1 MQAGCK
7 LAKKKGGI
15 RMKRSLCTL
24 LAVLC
29 LGLALTGCGSP
40 AVDGPSSA
48 PAPGADA
55 SGAAQTVS
63 RYIAEPIGM
72 PEDTQSVDATYRDED
87 GGIVFVTL
95 TDEFVPND
103 DGTSTNYSTAR
114 LWRSSPGGEAELI
127 ATLCEEA
134 SDRRGSRFSFAPDG
148 TLWGSWR
155 TDVQSGWSYACYSN
169 DGAELCGF
177 GPEAFPEIS
186 GSGVFCADAEGR
198 LCLVSETGGQFS
210 ILVYSTGGAA
220 PALEAECLLGE
231 GCSYVLALS
240 PVDGGLLITCLD
252 ETGYYAAWLLEPSTG
267 EPKGPF
273 YLPSAQSYI
282 AGPDGS
288 ILGGGSYSLYS
299 LDPETGEYEKLC
311 DYLELG
317 VSQSPDAV
325 YEDGSFLVSYY
336 DMDSGERCW
345 SLVSLHEGVRSV
357 VKLRLAL
364 SYFDHHSSDYSIYS
378 LAAKFNRENPDVCIE
393 LVDYTV
399 YSTFEDE
406 LAGTAALAADMLAGD
421 CPDIFMLEGI
431 NYHSWAKRGM
441 LLDLNAFLDGEDGVD
456 RASLFDN
463 WLRALETNG
472 DIYCLPTGFVVHTTA
487 VSDSCLA
494 GRESLGFEDVEAIM
508 SENPRLEY
516 AVGLNTAR
524 DTYFETALSFC
535 ASKLMDWD
543 SGSCSFTD
551 GLFEAILEQAAK
563 QPEVAV
569 TGQGTQ
575 FGYVWDYNEQQMLAE
590 GRQLLYTANA
600 GLSYL
605 RIFCDAL
612 GEDFTF
618 CGFPGSGS
626 PGAVEPVGLLGVSAS
641 TEYPE
646 ECWAFM
652 KMLLTESYSIA
663 DASTARRSLAEA
675 EVNSYLERLAGWR
688 EGGYDLT
695 ADMDAI
701 TRRGLELYDETSV
714 LYGMDAGALE
724 IVKDAA
730 SAYFAGA
737 KSAADTAAEVQGRVS
752 NYMAEQG

>member
-1 MQAGCK
+1 
-7 LAKKKGGI
+7 
-15 RMKRSLCTL
+15 MKRSLCTL
-24 LAVLC
+24 LAALC

-40 AVDGPSSA
+40 AEDAPSSA
-48 PAPGADA
+48 PEPRPAE
-55 SGAAQTVS
+55 SGAGQTVS
-63 RYIAEPIGM
+63 RYIAEAIGM
-72 PEDTQSVDATYRDED
+72 PEGAQSVDATYRDED
-87 GGIVFVTL
+87 GGIVFVTV
-95 TDEFVPND
+95 TDEFIEND
-103 DGTSTNYSTAR
+103 DGTVTNLSTAR
-114 LWRSSPGGEAELI
+114 LWRSSPGGEAELA
-127 ATLCEEA
+127 ATLCEDA
-134 SDRRGSRFSFAPDG
+134 ADRRSSRFSFAPDG

-155 TDVQSGWSYACYSN
+155 TDIQAGWSYACYSK
-169 DGAELCGF
+169 DGAELCSF
-177 GPEAFPEIS
+177 GPEAFPEVS
-186 GSGVFCADAEGR
+186 GSGIFCAGSEGR
-198 LCLVSETGGQFS
+198 LCLVSEAGGRYS

-220 PALEAECLLGE
+220 PSLEAECPLGE
-231 GCSYVLALS
+231 GCGYVLALS
-240 PVDGGLLITCLD
+240 PVDGGLLLTCLD
-252 ETGYYAAWLLEPSTG
+252 ETGYAARLLEPSTG
-267 EPKGPF
+267 ELKGPF
-273 YLPSAQSYI
+273 YVPSAMGYT
-282 AGPDGS
+282 AGPEGS
-288 ILGGGSYSLYS
+288 ILGCGSFSLYS
-299 LDPETGEYEKLC
+299 LDPATGGYEKLC

-336 DMDSGERCW
+336 DMDAGGRCW
-345 SLVSLHEGVRSV
+345 SLVSLQEGMQPV

-364 SYFDHHSSDYSIYS
+364 SFFDHHSSEQSIYS
-378 LAAKFNRENPDVCIE
+378 LAAKFNRENPDACIE

-441 LLDLNAFLDGEDGVD
+441 LLDLNSFLDGEDGVD

-472 DIYCLPTGFVVHTTA
+472 GLYCLPAGFVVHTTA
-487 VSDSCLA
+487 VSDAYLA
-494 GRESLGFEDVEAIM
+494 GREGLGFEDVEAIM

-535 ASKLMDWD
+535 ASRLMDWD
-543 SGSCSFTD
+543 SGACSFTD

-563 QPEVAV
+563 QPELAV

-590 GRQLLYTANA
+590 GRQLLYTSNA

-641 TEYPE
+641 TEHPE

-663 DASTARRSLAEA
+663 DASTPRRSLAEA
-675 EVNSYLERLAGWR
+675 EVEGYLERLAGWR

-701 TRRGLELYDETSV
+701 TQRGLGLYEDSCV

-730 SAYFAGA
+730 SAFFAGA

-752 NYMAEQG
+752 NYMAEQS

>member
-1 MQAGCK
+1 
-7 LAKKKGGI
+7 
-15 RMKRSLCTL
+15 MKRSLCTL

-48 PAPGADA
+48 PEPGAGA

-63 RYIAEPIGM
+63 RYIAEAIGM
-72 PEDTQSVDATYRDED
+72 PEDTQSVAATYRDED

-127 ATLCEEA
+127 ATLYEEA
-134 SDRRGSRFSFAPDG
+134 TDRWNARFVFAPDG
-148 TLWGSWR
+148 ALWCSWR

-169 DGAELCGF
+169 DGAELCSF
-177 GPEAFPEIS
+177 GPESFPEVS
-186 GSGVFCADAEGR
+186 GSGVFCVGSEGR
-198 LCLVSETGGQFS
+198 LSLVSETGGQYS
-210 ILVYSTGGAA
+210 ILVYSTDSAA
-220 PALEAECLLGE
+220 PALEAECPLGE
-231 GCSYVLALS
+231 DCGYIISLS
-240 PVDGGLLITCLD
+240 PVEGGMLLNCLD
-252 ETGYYAAWLLEPSTG
+252 GTGYTGRLLDTSTG
-267 EPKGPF
+267 ELTE
-273 YLPSAQSYI
+273 LPSAQGYTAVS
-282 AGPDGS
+282 DGS
-288 ILGGGSYSLYS
+288 IIGSGSFSLYRF
-299 LDPETGEYEKLC
+299 DPASGECEKLC

-317 VSQSPDAV
+317 ISQAPDAI

-336 DMDSGERCW
+336 DMDAGKRCW
-345 SLVSLHEGVRSV
+345 SLVSLQEGVQPV

-441 LLDLNAFLDGEDGVD
+441 LLGLNAFLDGEDGVD

-472 DIYCLPTGFVVHTTA
+472 DLYCLPTGFVVHTTA

-524 DTYFETALSFC
+524 DKYFETALSFC

-569 TGQGTQ
+569 TGEGTQ

-626 PGAVEPVGLLGVSAS
+626 PGAAEPVGLLGVSAS
-641 TEYPE
+641 TEHPK

-675 EVNSYLERLAGWR
+675 EVDSYLERLAGWR

-695 ADMDAI
+695 ADMVEI
-701 TRRGLELYDETSV
+701 TQRGLELYDETSV

>member
-1 MQAGCK
+1 
-7 LAKKKGGI
+7 
-15 RMKRSLCTL
+15 MKRSLCTL
-24 LAVLC
+24 LAALC
-29 LGLALTGCGSP
+29 LGLALTGCGSS
-40 AVDGPSSA
+40 AEDAPSSA
-48 PAPGADA
+48 PEPGPAE

-72 PEDTQSVDATYRDED
+72 PEGTLSVDATYRDED
-87 GGIVFVTL
+87 GGIVFVTV
-95 TDEFVPND
+95 TDEFIENA
-103 DGTSTNYSTAR
+103 DGTITNLSTAR
-114 LWRSSPGGEAELI
+114 LWRSSPGGEAELT
-127 ATLCEEA
+127 ATLYENSA
-134 SDRRGSRFSFAPDG
+134 DRRSSRFSFAPDG

-155 TDVQSGWSYACYSN
+155 TDVWAGWSYASYSR
-169 DGAELCGF
+169 DGAELCSF
-177 GPEAFPEIS
+177 GPESFPEAS
-186 GSGVFCADAEGR
+186 GSGTFCAGSEGR
-198 LCLVSETGGQFS
+198 LCLVSEAGGQYS
-210 ILVYSTGGAA
+210 ILVYSTDGAA
-220 PALEAECLLGE
+220 PALEAECPLGE
-231 GCSYVLALS
+231 DCGYILALS
-240 PVDGGLLITCLD
+240 PADGGLLLTCLD
-252 ETGYYAAWLLEPSTG
+252 ETGYAARLLEPSTG
-267 EPKGPF
+267 EVAGPF
-273 YLPSAQSYI
+273 YVPSAQGYT

-288 ILGGGSYSLYS
+288 IIGGGSFSLYS
-299 LDPETGEYEKLC
+299 LDPGTGGYEKLC

-336 DMDSGERCW
+336 DMDAGERRW
-345 SLVSLHEGVRSV
+345 SLVSLHEGVRPV

-441 LLDLNAFLDGEDGVD
+441 LLDLNSFIDGEDGVD
-456 RASLFDN
+456 RSLLFDN

-472 DIYCLPTGFVVHTTA
+472 GLYCLPAGFVVHTTA
-487 VSDSCLA
+487 VSDAYLA
-494 GRESLGFEDVEAIM
+494 GREGLSFEDVEAIM

-524 DTYFETALSFC
+524 DKYFETALNFC

-641 TEYPE
+641 TEHPE

-652 KMLLTESYSIA
+652 KTLLTESYSIS
-663 DASTARRSLAEA
+663 DANTPQRSLAEA
-675 EVNSYLERLAGWR
+675 EVEKYLEALAGRR

-695 ADMDAI
+695 ADMVAI
-701 TRRGLELYDETSV
+701 TQRGLGLYDEANV
-714 LYGMDAGALE
+714 LYGMDAGALD

>member
-1 MQAGCK
+1 
-7 LAKKKGGI
+7 
-15 RMKRSLCTL
+15 MKRSLCTL
-24 LAVLC
+24 LAALC

-40 AVDGPSSA
+40 AEDAPSSA
-48 PAPGADA
+48 PEPGPAE
-55 SGAAQTVS
+55 SGAGQTVS
-63 RYIAEPIGM
+63 RYIAEAIGM
-72 PEDTQSVDATYRDED
+72 PEGAQSVDATYRDED
-87 GGIVFVTL
+87 GGIVFVTV
-95 TDEFVPND
+95 TDEFIEND
-103 DGTSTNYSTAR
+103 DGTVTNLSTAR
-114 LWRSSPGGEAELI
+114 LWRSSPGGEAELA
-127 ATLCEEA
+127 ATLCEDA
-134 SDRRGSRFSFAPDG
+134 ADRRGSRFSFAPDG

-155 TDVQSGWSYACYSN
+155 TDIQAGWSYACYSN
-169 DGAELCGF
+169 DGAELCSF
-177 GPEAFPEIS
+177 GPESFPEIS

-198 LCLVSETGGQFS
+198 LSRVSEAGGRYS

-220 PALEAECLLGE
+220 PSLEAQYALGE
-231 GCSYVLALS
+231 GYGYIISLS
-240 PVDGGLLITCLD
+240 PVEGGMLLNCLD
-252 ETGYYAAWLLEPSTG
+252 GTGYTGRLLDTSTG
-267 EPKGPF
+267 ELTE
-273 YLPSAQSYI
+273 LPSAQGYT

-288 ILGGGSYSLYS
+288 IIGGGSFSLYS
-299 LDPETGEYEKLC
+299 LDPGTGGYEKLC

-336 DMDSGERCW
+336 DMDAGERRW
-345 SLVSLHEGVRSV
+345 SLVSLHEGLQPV

-364 SYFDHHSSDYSIYS
+364 SFFDYHSSEHSIYS
-378 LAAKFNRENPDVCIE
+378 LAAKFNREHPDIRIE

-441 LLDLNAFLDGEDGVD
+441 LLGLNAFLDGEDGVD

-472 DIYCLPTGFVVHTTA
+472 DLYCLPTGFVVHTTA

-524 DTYFETALSFC
+524 DKYFETALNFC

-626 PGAVEPVGLLGVSAS
+626 PGAAEPVGLLGVSAS
-641 TEYPE
+641 TEHPE

-652 KMLLTESYSIA
+652 KTLLTESYSIS
-663 DASTARRSLAEA
+663 DANTPQRSLAEA
-675 EVNSYLERLAGWR
+675 EVEKYLEALAGRR

-695 ADMDAI
+695 ADMVEI
-701 TRRGLELYDETSV
+701 TQRGLELYDETSV

>member
-1 MQAGCK
+1 
-7 LAKKKGGI
+7 
-15 RMKRSLCTL
+15 MKRSLCTL

-127 ATLCEEA
+127 ATLYEEA
-134 SDRRGSRFSFAPDG
+134 TDRWNARFVFAPDG
-148 TLWGSWR
+148 ALWCSWR

-267 EPKGPF
+267 ELKGPF
-273 YLPSAQSYI
+273 YIPSAQSYI

-345 SLVSLHEGVRSV
+345 SLVSLHEGVRPV
-357 VKLRLAL
+357 VKLLLAL

-472 DIYCLPTGFVVHTTA
+472 GLYCLPAGFVVHTTA
-487 VSDSCLA
+487 VSDACLA

-626 PGAVEPVGLLGVSAS
+626 PGAAEPVGLLGVSAS
-641 TEYPE
+641 TEHPE

-675 EVNSYLERLAGWR
+675 EVDSYLERLAGWR

-701 TRRGLELYDETSV
+701 TRRGLKLYDETSV

>member
-1 MQAGCK
+1 
-7 LAKKKGGI
+7 
-15 RMKRSLCTL
+15 MKRSLCTL
-24 LAVLC
+24 LAALC

-48 PAPGADA
+48 PEPGPAE

-63 RYIAEPIGM
+63 RYIAEAIGM
-72 PEDTQSVDATYRDED
+72 PEDTQSVAATYRDED

-127 ATLCEEA
+127 ATLYEEA
-134 SDRRGSRFSFAPDG
+134 TDRWNARFVFAPDG
-148 TLWGSWR
+148 ALWCSWR

-169 DGAELCGF
+169 DGAELCSF
-177 GPEAFPEIS
+177 GPESFPEIS

-198 LCLVSETGGQFS
+198 LCLVSEAGGRYS

-220 PALEAECLLGE
+220 PSLEAECPLGE
-231 GCSYVLALS
+231 GCGYVLALS
-240 PVDGGLLITCLD
+240 PVDGGLLLTCLD
-252 ETGYYAAWLLEPSTG
+252 ETGYAARLLEPSTG
-267 EPKGPF
+267 ELKGPF
-273 YLPSAQSYI
+273 YVPSAMGYT
-282 AGPDGS
+282 AGPEGS

-299 LDPETGEYEKLC
+299 LDPETGGYEKLC

-336 DMDSGERCW
+336 DMDAGERRW
-345 SLVSLHEGVRSV
+345 SLVSLHEGLQPV

-364 SYFDHHSSDYSIYS
+364 SFFDYHSSEHSIYS

-441 LLDLNAFLDGEDGVD
+441 LLDLNSFIDGEDGVD
-456 RASLFDN
+456 RSLLFDN

-472 DIYCLPTGFVVHTTA
+472 GLYCLPAGFVVHTTA
-487 VSDSCLA
+487 VSDAYLA
-494 GRESLGFEDVEAIM
+494 GREGLSFEDVEAIM

-535 ASKLMDWD
+535 ASRLMDWD
-543 SGSCSFTD
+543 SGTCSFTD

-675 EVNSYLERLAGWR
+675 EVNSYLERLAGRR

-695 ADMDAI
+695 ADMVEI
-701 TRRGLELYDETSV
+701 TQRGLELYDETSV

-737 KSAADTAAEVQGRVS
+737 KSAADTAAEVQSRVS

>member
-1 MQAGCK
+1 
-7 LAKKKGGI
+7 
-15 RMKRSLCTL
+15 MKRSLCTL
-24 LAVLC
+24 LAALC

-40 AVDGPSSA
+40 ADDSPSSA
-48 PAPGADA
+48 AETGPAE

-63 RYIAEPIGM
+63 RYIAEPIGT
-72 PEDTQSVDATYRDED
+72 PEGTQSVDATYRDED

-127 ATLCEEA
+127 ATLYEEA
-134 SDRRGSRFSFAPDG
+134 TNRWNARFVFARDGS
-148 TLWGSWR
+148 LWCSWR
-155 TDVQSGWSYACYSN
+155 TDVQSGWSYACYSK
-169 DGAELCGF
+169 DGAELCSF
-177 GPEAFPEIS
+177 GPEAFPEAS
-186 GSGVFCADAEGR
+186 GSGTFGVDSEGR
-198 LCLVSETGGQFS
+198 LSLVSEADGQFS
-210 ILVYSTGGAA
+210 ILVYSTGGEA
-220 PALEAECLLGE
+220 PALEAEYALGE
-231 GCSYVLALS
+231 GYGYIISLS
-240 PVDGGLLITCLD
+240 PFDGGMLLSCLD
-252 ETGYYAAWLLEPSTG
+252 ETGYAGRLLDTSTG
-267 EPKGPF
+267 ELTE
-273 YLPSAQSYI
+273 LPSAQGYT

-288 ILGGGSYSLYS
+288 IIGSGSFSLYRF
-299 LDPETGEYEKLC
+299 DPATGEYEKLC
-311 DYLELG
+311 DYLDLG
-317 VSQSPDAV
+317 ISQAPDAV

-336 DMDSGERCW
+336 DMDAGERCW
-345 SLVSLHEGVRSV
+345 SLVSLHEGVQPV

-364 SYFDHHSSDYSIYS
+364 SCFDHHSSEHSIYS
-378 LAAKFNRENPDVCIE
+378 LAAKFNRENPDIHIE

-406 LAGTAALAADMLAGD
+406 LAGTAALAADMLSGD

-441 LLDLNAFLDGEDGVD
+441 LLDLNSFLDGENGVD
-456 RASLFDN
+456 RASLFDS

-472 DIYCLPTGFVVHTTA
+472 GLYCLPAGFVVHTTA
-487 VSDSCLA
+487 VSDSYLD
-494 GRESLGFEDVEAIM
+494 GREGLGFEDVETIM
-508 SENPRLEY
+508 AANPRLEY

-524 DTYFETALSFC
+524 DKYFETALNFC

-569 TGQGTQ
+569 TGQGTP

-590 GRQLLYTANA
+590 GRQLLYTADA

-612 GEDFTF
+612 GEGFTF

-646 ECWAFM
+646 ECWAFI
-652 KMLLTESYSIA
+652 KTLLTESYSIS
-663 DASTARRSLAEA
+663 DANTAQRSLAEA
-675 EVNSYLERLAGWR
+675 EVEKYLTALAGRR

-695 ADMDAI
+695 ADMVEI
-701 TRRGLELYDETSV
+701 TRRGLALYDEVNV

-737 KSAADTAAEVQGRVS
+737 KSAADTAAEVQSRVS

>member
-1 MQAGCK
+1 
-7 LAKKKGGI
+7 
-15 RMKRSLCTL
+15 MKRSLCTL

-48 PAPGADA
+48 PAPGPAE

-63 RYIAEPIGM
+63 RYIAEAIGM
-72 PEDTQSVDATYRDED
+72 PGDTQSVAATYRDED

-127 ATLCEEA
+127 ATLYEEA
-134 SDRRGSRFSFAPDG
+134 TDRWNARFVFAPDG
-148 TLWGSWR
+148 ALWCSWR

-169 DGAELCGF
+169 DGAELCSF
-177 GPEAFPEIS
+177 GPESFPEVS
-186 GSGVFCADAEGR
+186 GSGVFCVDSEGR
-198 LCLVSETGGQFS
+198 LSRVSEAGGQFS

-220 PALEAECLLGE
+220 PALEAQYALGE
-231 GCSYVLALS
+231 GYGYIISLS
-240 PVDGGLLITCLD
+240 PVEGGMLLNCLD
-252 ETGYYAAWLLEPSTG
+252 GTGYTGRLLDTSTG
-267 EPKGPF
+267 ELTE
-273 YLPSAQSYI
+273 LPSAQGYTAVS
-282 AGPDGS
+282 DGS
-288 ILGGGSYSLYS
+288 IIGSGSFSLYRF
-299 LDPETGEYEKLC
+299 DPASGECEKLC

-317 VSQSPDAV
+317 ISQAPDAI

-336 DMDSGERCW
+336 DMDAGKRCW
-345 SLVSLHEGVRSV
+345 SLVSLQEGVQPV

-364 SYFDHHSSDYSIYS
+364 SYFDHHSSEYSIYS
-378 LAAKFNRENPDVCIE
+378 LAAKFNREHPDIRIE

-441 LLDLNAFLDGEDGVD
+441 LLGLNAFLDGEDGVD

-472 DIYCLPTGFVVHTTA
+472 DLYCLPTGFVVHTTA

-524 DTYFETALSFC
+524 DKYFETALNFC

-626 PGAVEPVGLLGVSAS
+626 PGAAEPVGLLGVSAS
-641 TEYPE
+641 TEHPE

-652 KMLLTESYSIA
+652 KTLLTESYSIS
-663 DASTARRSLAEA
+663 DANTPQRSLAEA
-675 EVNSYLERLAGWR
+675 EVEKYLEALAGRR

-695 ADMDAI
+695 ADMVEI
-701 TRRGLELYDETSV
+701 TQRGLELYDETSV

-737 KSAADTAAEVQGRVS
+737 KSAADTAAEVQSRVS